1 METQRPPT
9 PSPRPICE
17 AGLPPSAPLPQP
29 PTSVGHRST
38 IAERAALQDIGG
50 RMSENNGDPKAN
62 DKAMQHALLKEKR
75 AFETCERLRAQCKTQ
90 ASLMCRLFASK
101 LQEQQAICARA
112 ISAPPGE
119 RAQVQA
125 EADAFGASTRWI
137 LEEAAAAGLAQAR
150 DKEVEALREEN
161 ETLRKKVSELETK
174 LVDNDAIIIEPEEPQ
189 SSLLM
194 RRLEDERDKCRDEAR
209 AARGRVLE
217 LEGGM
222 NARQAVDGEVAALRR
237 EVAALRSSN
246 GHTDPDEIKRLK
258 KEHKD
263 ALKKAKAALKAGGSS
278 SEAEKEELMAAME
291 REVEQVVGE
300 ERARFDKERSR
311 LEKELRKAKKG
322 SKASGQQLS
331 VLRDQVRA
339 AKSEI
344 QAAKQDAK
352 RILKELPQLAKQTCH
367 ALMQQCGNMAH
378 EVQEAKRKYHKELA
392 ERKRLHNLV
401 QELRGNIRVYCRV
414 RPVSRR
420 ELENGGDE
428 GCRQC
433 VQFPEDGLSVEVRS
447 AKKEKTFEY
456 DQVFACDSTQE
467 KVYSEIADL
476 VVSVLDGYNVCI
488 FAYGQTG
495 LVSASCFPAFVA
507 LISRRR
513 RLRVD
518 RVAPN
523 GTHTRAIAA
532 TPSLRVRPRRGD
544 GVSSPFLGL
553 DEEVVEG
560 PQIAAA
566 VLGRAVHG
574 VGLARACVVV
584 R

>member
-1 METQRPPT
+1 
-9 PSPRPICE
+9 
-17 AGLPPSAPLPQP
+17 
-29 PTSVGHRST
+29 
-38 IAERAALQDIGG
+38 
-50 RMSENNGDPKAN
+50 
-62 DKAMQHALLKEKR
+62 
-75 AFETCERLRAQCKTQ
+75 
-90 ASLMCRLFASK
+90 
-101 LQEQQAICARA
+101 
-112 ISAPPGE
+112 
-119 RAQVQA
+119 
-125 EADAFGASTRWI
+125 
-137 LEEAAAAGLAQAR
+137 
-150 DKEVEALREEN
+150 
-161 ETLRKKVSELETK
+161 
-174 LVDNDAIIIEPEEPQ
+174 
-189 SSLLM
+189 
-194 RRLEDERDKCRDEAR
+194 
-209 AARGRVLE
+209 
-217 LEGGM
+217 
-222 NARQAVDGEVAALRR
+222 
-237 EVAALRSSN
+237 
-246 GHTDPDEIKRLK
+246 
-258 KEHKD
+258 
-263 ALKKAKAALKAGGSS
+263 
-278 SEAEKEELMAAME
+278 MAAME

-339 AKSEI
+339 AKTEI

-367 ALMQQCGNMAH
+367 ALMKQCGSMAH

-495 LVSASCFPAFVA
+495 LVAASFASAQTPSPRLVTA
-507 LISRRR
+507 R
-513 RLRVD
+513 RLGQD
-518 RVAPN
+518 L
-523 GTHTRAIAA
+523 HHE
-532 TPSLRVRPRRGD
+532 RP
-544 GVSSPFLGL
+544 
-553 DEEVVEG
+553 
-560 PQIAAA
+560 
-566 VLGRAVHG
+566 
-574 VGLARACVVV
+574 AREPRLQPASFT
-584 R
+584 

>member
-1 METQRPPT
+1 
-9 PSPRPICE
+9 
-17 AGLPPSAPLPQP
+17 
-29 PTSVGHRST
+29 
-38 IAERAALQDIGG
+38 
-50 RMSENNGDPKAN
+50 
-62 DKAMQHALLKEKR
+62 
-75 AFETCERLRAQCKTQ
+75 
-90 ASLMCRLFASK
+90 
-101 LQEQQAICARA
+101 
-112 ISAPPGE
+112 
-119 RAQVQA
+119 
-125 EADAFGASTRWI
+125 
-137 LEEAAAAGLAQAR
+137 
-150 DKEVEALREEN
+150 
-161 ETLRKKVSELETK
+161 
-174 LVDNDAIIIEPEEPQ
+174 
-189 SSLLM
+189 
-194 RRLEDERDKCRDEAR
+194 
-209 AARGRVLE
+209 
-217 LEGGM
+217 
-222 NARQAVDGEVAALRR
+222 
-237 EVAALRSSN
+237 
-246 GHTDPDEIKRLK
+246 
-258 KEHKD
+258 
-263 ALKKAKAALKAGGSS
+263 
-278 SEAEKEELMAAME
+278 MAAME

-339 AKSEI
+339 AKTEI

-495 LVSASCFPAFVA
+495 LVSASCFLRCSLASA
-507 LISRRR
+507 ASTRRSRGS
-513 RLRVD
+513 D
-518 RVAPN
+518 

-532 TPSLRVRPRRGD
+532 MPSARPRRGD
-544 GVSSPFLGL
+544 GVSTG
-553 DEEVVEG
+553 
-560 PQIAAA
+560 AAGTGHDGFSTYLHTHNA
-566 VLGRAVHG
+566 SERRARRGRPGTVTQRRQRQG
-574 VGLARACVVV
+574 
-584 R
+584 